1 MEGCH
6 PNTSQ
11 KLWNFVRITLSKVGC
26 SFLVWFL
33 SFLLSD
39 CTCTIKKENTYFD
52 RFTSTHNK
60 SINAISR
67 FRFLFH
73 GSGSYLTVPPSYL
86 TVPCP
91 LFHGSKLSN
100 CLLFPLATIDFVQ
113 VSWNV
118 TGKCHNPSG
127 RADFV
132 LDIIK
137 NTDMFRSD
145 AISSCWKACV
155 RSTLLRHTHPCQG
168 LLSDRSNHSLRSL
181 FD

>member
-1 MEGCH
+1 MH
-6 PNTSQ
+6 QTTDVRRRTSSAESTKKQ
-11 KLWNFVRITLSKVGC
+11 IKVAAWFEIASIKWKAAIPTLHKSYGTLFGSLCQRWDVRFLYD
-26 SFLVWFL
+26 SFLFFERL
-33 SFLLSD
+33 HL
-39 CTCTIKKENTYFD
+39 CKKKENTYFD

-113 VSWNV
+113 VS
-118 TGKCHNPSG
+118 
-127 RADFV
+127 
-132 LDIIK
+132 
-137 NTDMFRSD
+137 
-145 AISSCWKACV
+145 
-155 RSTLLRHTHPCQG
+155 
-168 LLSDRSNHSLRSL
+168 
-181 FD
+181 